1 MFHVDQNVSI
11 EIVALLL
18 RGDSHPRK
26 LAKDLGVSHTTVL
39 RKLKGLLDGNV
50 VDFRTEGKNRVFFL
64 KKTIEA
70 RVQVYVVEWYAL
82 TNLIEEA
89 PHLRFIIRVIQERGD
104 IPLAVIFGSYAKGT
118 ANRRSDIDLYIET
131 DNRMVKQELERYHS
145 NLSVKVGPWDPEN
158 LLIQEIVKNHVI
170 LKGVERFYEKTKFFE
185 QTLPGRKDPDRYPQR
200 SGPGSIP
207 EEVGELSR
215 LGKDP
220 ARKRAA

>member
-50 VDFRTEGKNRVFFL
+50 VDFRTEGKNRVYFL

-70 RVQVYVVEWYAL
+70 RVHAYVVEWYAL

-89 PHLRFIIRVIQERGD
+89 PHLRSITRAIQERED
-104 IPLAVIFGSYAKGT
+104 IPLAIIFGSYAKGT

-131 DNRMVKQELERYHS
+131 DDRMVKQELERYHS

-158 LLIQEIVKNHVI
+158 LLIQEIAKNHVI
-170 LKGVERFYEKTKFFE
+170 LKGVERFYEKTRFFE
-185 QTLPGRKDPDRYPQR
+185 
-200 SGPGSIP
+200 
-207 EEVGELSR
+207 
-215 LGKDP
+215 
-220 ARKRAA
+220 